1 MTIFIIS
8 RYSGTPFATLEA
20 MKMIML
26 TWFCHFFHSEQRN
39 AHCCLFNFHIRGFAT
54 GDFDQLL
61 YEVLKRHQKSNFP
74 LGMAYDV
81 LRQAVLDRLVSRH
94 VKKAI
99 LKKVLVTRFCYRA
112 NDMFIFVQFTGT
124 FRNLINHASF

>member
-1 MTIFIIS
+1 
-8 RYSGTPFATLEA
+8 

-26 TWFCHFFHSEQRN
+26 TCFCHFFHSEQRN
-39 AHCCLFNFHIRGFAT
+39 AHCCLRNFHIRGFAT

-81 LRQAVLDRLVSRH
+81 LRQAVLDRLISRH

-99 LKKVLVTRFCYRA
+99 LKKVLVTRFCYQA
-112 NDMFIFVQFTGT
+112 NDLQ
-124 FRNLINHASF
+124 RLKQ